1 MPSLTLSKSEKESK
15 GRNGWFTPA
24 KAEVLYGPHDTVC
37 LEIWSKRETG
47 EPPIDLYLTVDDAVI
62 VGRMLMSMATDA
74 IRFELSDT
82 GEKRYPKPHELYTVL
97 TDSPL
102 EIHNAGDFDGEY
114 GGKPEDFAILKA
126 VRL

>member
-1 MPSLTLSKSEKESK
+1 MPSITLSKVEKQSK

-24 KAEVLYGPHDTVC
+24 KAEVLYGPHETVC

-47 EPPIDLYLTVDDAVI
+47 EPPIDLYLTFDDAVTI
-62 VGRMLMSMATDA
+62 GRELISMHPD
-74 IRFELSDT
+74 RCHFEMHDT
-82 GEKRYPKPHELYTVL
+82 GERRYPKPHELYTVL

-102 EIHNAGDFDGEY
+102 EIHNAGDFEGEY